1 MILIVTANSTLGSA
15 VARRL
20 LAQGHPVRGLVRS
33 PEKGEALR
41 ELGAEIVIGDLR
53 DPTSLARACQGA
65 EQVLAAA
72 HSILGRGPEAS
83 RFVDLQ
89 GHKDLIN
96 AAKAA
101 GVQHFVYTS
110 IYPAHG
116 VFDAVPFFHIKQEV
130 EHYLQASGLPNTI
143 IRPTAF
149 MEAHAEQ
156 FIGKPI
162 LETGKVSLFGRGDNP
177 RNFVAA
183 DDVAQI
189 VVMVLTDPALQGQ
202 VIEVGGLENHSNM
215 DVVRLYEQQASR
227 SAKVS
232 HMPLPVLQ
240 VLYRLLRPFH
250 PGLSQIMQAGIV
262 IDTSDQTFDPSAM
275 LARYPVE
282 LTRLEDFV
290 RSRAVT
296 S

>member
-1 MILIVTANSTLGSA
+1 MILIVTANSNLGST

-20 LAQGHPVRGLVRS
+20 LAQGNSVRGLVRS

-41 ELGAEIVIGDLR
+41 ELGGEVVIGDLR
-53 DPTSLARACQGA
+53 DPASLARACEGA
-65 EQVLAAA
+65 EQVVAAA
-72 HSILGRGPEAS
+72 HSLLGRGKNAS

-89 GHKDLIN
+89 GHKDLID

-101 GVQHFVYTS
+101 GVEHFVYTS
-110 IYPAHG
+110 IYPCDG
-116 VFDAVPFFHIKQEV
+116 FDCVPFVRMKQEV
-130 EHYLQASGLPNTI
+130 ERYLETSGLPHTI

-189 VVMVLTDPALQGQ
+189 VVKVLTDPALRGG
-202 VIEVGGLENHSNM
+202 VVDVGGPENLSNM
-215 DVVRLYEQQASR
+215 DLVRLYEAQAGHP
-227 SAKVS
+227 AKVS
-232 HMPLPVLQ
+232 HVALPALQ
-240 VLYRLLRPFH
+240 VMYRLMRPFH
-250 PGLSQIMQAGIV
+250 PGLSAVMQISILA
-262 IDTSDQTFDPSAM
+262 DRTNQTFDPSAT
-275 LARYPVE
+275 LERFPIE

-290 RSRAVT
+290 QRRAV
-296 S
+296 SA